1 MVNVETILADK
12 DTANIIRNIYPLYLY
27 DLSEI
32 YGNIPNK
39 YGIYEDESVKTL
51 DEQYHIQ
58 DVWFKK
64 QGELFP
70 FIIFV
75 DKNPAGFILVSNGK
89 FAPKNVEY
97 YVHEFFLMRPYR
109 RKNIAEIAAK
119 QVFNRFQGKWE
130 VYTNGTNSN
139 KKGQAFWNK
148 TINNY
153 TLGNFEKTFGET
165 FDGKKLIFKFGN
177 KK

>member
-12 DTANIIRNIYPLYLY
+12 DKANIIRNIYPLYLY

-39 YGIYEDESVKTL
+39 YGIYENESVKTL

-75 DKNPAGFILVSNGK
+75 DKNPAGFILVFTGK
-89 FAPKNVEY
+89 FEPKMLNTMY
-97 YVHEFFLMRPYR
+97 MSSF
-109 RKNIAEIAAK
+109 
-119 QVFNRFQGKWE
+119 
-130 VYTNGTNSN
+130 
-139 KKGQAFWNK
+139 
-148 TINNY
+148 
-153 TLGNFEKTFGET
+153 
-165 FDGKKLIFKFGN
+165 
-177 KK
+177 

>member
-39 YGIYEDESVKTL
+39 YGIYENESVKTL
-51 DEQYHIQ
+51 EEQYHIQ

-64 QGELFP
+64 YGELFP

-75 DKNPAGFILVSNGK
+75 DKNPAGFILVSTGK
-89 FAPKNVEY
+89 FAPKMLNTMY
-97 YVHEFFLMRPYR
+97 M
-109 RKNIAEIAAK
+109 
-119 QVFNRFQGKWE
+119 
-130 VYTNGTNSN
+130 SSS
-139 KKGQAFWNK
+139 
-148 TINNY
+148 
-153 TLGNFEKTFGET
+153 
-165 FDGKKLIFKFGN
+165 
-177 KK
+177 